1 MAETVTQDG
10 SRSSKCAENLFISVL
25 LGLAFFCIAV
35 STVGLVII
43 LTFRG
48 CPGCSSVTSSSV
60 VYTYWVA
67 TVSLF
72 FSGVMTLALLVYYK
86 RRQHSTTSRV
96 AISSIPAED
105 LEVTPAPTLH
115 YNRVSQRQQL
125 AQASTTH
132 PTSLDLPD
140 YFSVVQSI
148 DGVYSSVNTAEVSSE
163 NVPETPPPS
172 YEEAIGIT
180 RLALSTGVANQ
191 VDTFSSIQYAFTHET
206 MEISDE
212 IFV

>member
-1 MAETVTQDG
+1 MAETSTQEA
-10 SRSSKCAENLFISVL
+10 SRSSKCTENLFILGL

-43 LTFRG
+43 LTFG
-48 CPGCSSVTSSSV
+48 CPGCNPVTTSPV

-72 FSGVMTLALLVYYK
+72 LSGVMTLALLVYYK
-86 RRQHSTTSRV
+86 RRQHSTTSRI

-105 LEVTPAPTLH
+105 LEETTAD
-115 YNRVSQRQQL
+115 YNRISQRQQL
-125 AQASTTH
+125 AQASSTH

-140 YFSVVQSI
+140 YFSVVENI
-148 DGVYSSVNTAEVSSE
+148 DEVYSSVNTAEVLSE

-172 YEEAIGIT
+172 YEEATGIT
-180 RLALSTGVANQ
+180 TLALSTDVVNQ
-191 VDTFSSIQYAFTHET
+191 VDTLSPIQYAFTQET
-206 MEISDE
+206 MVISDE

>member
-1 MAETVTQDG
+1 MAETLTQEA
-10 SRSSKCAENLFISVL
+10 SRSSKCTENLFILGL
-25 LGLAFFCIAV
+25 LGLAVFCIAV

-43 LTFRG
+43 LTFG
-48 CPGCSSVTSSSV
+48 CPGCNSVTSSSV
-60 VYTYWVA
+60 VHTYWVA

-72 FSGVMTLALLVYYK
+72 LSGVMTLALLVYYK
-86 RRQHSTTSRV
+86 RRQHSTTSGI

-105 LEVTPAPTLH
+105 LEETTAD

-125 AQASTTH
+125 ALASSRH

-140 YFSVVQSI
+140 YFSVVQNI
-148 DGVYSSVNTAEVSSE
+148 DEVYSSVNTAEVLSE

-172 YEEAIGIT
+172 YEEATGIT
-180 RLALSTGVANQ
+180 TLALSTDVVNRVGM
-191 VDTFSSIQYAFTHET
+191 FSSIQYAFTQET
-206 MEISDE
+206 MVISDE

>member
-1 MAETVTQDG
+1 MAETSTQEA
-10 SRSSKCAENLFISVL
+10 SRSSKCTENLFILGL
-25 LGLAFFCIAV
+25 LGLAIFCIAV

-43 LTFRG
+43 LTFG
-48 CPGCSSVTSSSV
+48 CPGCNSVTSSSV
-60 VYTYWVA
+60 VHTYWVA

-72 FSGVMTLALLVYYK
+72 LSGVMTLALLVYYK
-86 RRQHSTTSRV
+86 RRQHSTTSRI

-105 LEVTPAPTLH
+105 LEETTAD

-125 AQASTTH
+125 ALASSRH

-140 YFSVVQSI
+140 YFSVVQNI
-148 DGVYSSVNTAEVSSE
+148 DEVCSSVNTAEVSSE

-172 YEEAIGIT
+172 YEEATGIT
-180 RLALSTGVANQ
+180 TLALSTAVVNQ
-191 VDTFSSIQYAFTHET
+191 VGTLSSIQYAFTQET
-206 MEISDE
+206 MVISDE

>member
-1 MAETVTQDG
+1 MAETLTQEA
-10 SRSSKCAENLFISVL
+10 SRSSKCTENLFISGL

-43 LTFRG
+43 LTFG
-48 CPGCSSVTSSSV
+48 CPGCNSVTSSSV
-60 VYTYWVA
+60 DYIYWVA

-72 FSGVMTLALLVYYK
+72 LSGVMTLALLVYYK
-86 RRQHSTTSRV
+86 RRQHSTTSGI

-105 LEVTPAPTLH
+105 LEETTAD

-125 AQASTTH
+125 ALASSTH

-140 YFSVVQSI
+140 YFSVVQNI
-148 DGVYSSVNTAEVSSE
+148 DEVYSSVNTAEVLSE

-172 YEEAIGIT
+172 YEEATGIT
-180 RLALSTGVANQ
+180 TLALSTAVVNQ
-191 VDTFSSIQYAFTHET
+191 VGTLSSKQYAFTQET
-206 MEISDE
+206 MVISDE